1 MNTAID
7 IQTIDLFN
15 FTRKFIRFWNALMFN
30 NLLIG
35 IRIVCSNINQE
46 NMMFIGNL
54 LITMSLFSTIIAA
67 TELPYS
73 FIALGDWGGLD
84 KMRQ

>member
-1 MNTAID
+1 
-7 IQTIDLFN
+7 
-15 FTRKFIRFWNALMFN
+15 MFN

-35 IRIVCSNINQE
+35 IRIVCSNINSE

-54 LITMSLFSTIIAA
+54 LIITMSLFSTIIAA